1 VIKTVTV
8 LGTGSMG
15 AGMARDLASPGPDVT
30 VWNRSPEKARA
41 LSGPSLVADAMR
53 AAGTN
58 DTPMEALYARFAA
71 AAGAGHDAEDMAAVW
86 HAFRV
91 AS

>member
-1 VIKTVTV
+1 VPAFI
-8 LGTGSMG
+8 LGG
-15 AGMARDLASPGPDVT
+15 AMKDS
-30 VWNRSPEKARA
+30 
-41 LSGPSLVADAMR
+41 SLVADAMR
-53 AAGTN
+53 AAGTD
-58 DTPMEALYARFAA
+58 DTPMEALYAQFAA

>member
-1 VIKTVTV
+1 MKD
-8 LGTGSMG
+8 S
-15 AGMARDLASPGPDVT
+15 
-30 VWNRSPEKARA
+30 
-41 LSGPSLVADAMR
+41 SLVADAMR
-53 AAGTN
+53 AAGTD
-58 DTPMEALYARFAA
+58 DTLMEALYARFAA